1 MPIQKI
7 SWDEVIKSSTVFYN
21 NKVFEARFEQ
31 FLQEKIKDIK
41 SANIG
46 ARIPTKEDIV
56 EFIIQQPDPL
66 KRIIGILGLPQ
77 EKFLRIVS
85 ALRRLHNDFGPEW
98 SMEKVTKLVKS
109 DPHSDLSDEIIEA
122 FLNGYS
128 DPKLEDAFPDYYR
141 DRLHLLTL
149 NEFQD
154 EETLRAQLKNQYAPN
169 YSDMKGEFIENLIR
183 QQVLEAGTL
192 YEAGRFSYCDVTA
205 DIIIPSRE
213 NPCIIIMSSY
223 QETTASNQTT
233 KARDMLACYQNIVR
247 HNVNKNKHIIFINFA
262 DGGGWLARRSDLRK
276 LYEGCH
282 YFLNIEYLPHL
293 KTIIQESAC
302 LSPND
307 FVKKPK
313 QLPTKVASTEILQ

>member
-21 NKVFEARFEQ
+21 NKIFEARFEQ
-31 FLQEKIKDIK
+31 FLKEKMDTIKA
-41 SANIG
+41 ANIG
-46 ARIPTKEDIV
+46 SRQPTKQDLV
-56 EFIIQQPDPL
+56 TFIKAQPDPL
-66 KRIIGILGLPQ
+66 RRIIGILDLPQ

-85 ALRRLHNDFGPEW
+85 ALRRLQGDFDPEW
-98 SMEKVTKLVKS
+98 SMQKITNIVKS
-109 DPHSDLSDEIIEA
+109 NPNSKFSDAIIET

-128 DPKLEDAFPDYYR
+128 NPTLEDTLPEYYR
-141 DRLHLLTL
+141 DRLHLRTL
-149 NEFQD
+149 NEFPD

-183 QQVLEAGTL
+183 QQVLEANTL
-192 YEAGRFSYCDVTA
+192 YEAGKFSYCDVTA
-205 DIIIPSRE
+205 DVIIPSRE
-213 NPCIIIMSSY
+213 NPCIVIMSSY

-247 HNVNKNKHIIFINFA
+247 HNVNKNKNIIFINFA

-293 KTIIQESAC
+293 KTIIQESTC
-302 LSPND
+302 LSPSD
-307 FVKKPK
+307 FVKKP
-313 QLPTKVASTEILQ
+313 